1 MISDGKNREAN
12 TELDTFTFK
21 AKENGVTLIT
31 IQGEFYDQAET
42 KLEPSLE
49 PIEIQIGEQD
59 EIATNNELEANNH
72 IINQGNMT
80 TMELHE
86 EIDLRSTSTDE
97 NNANLAALHLNKEG
111 LSPTFQKDV
120 KEYYLIVG
128 NDVTSLRIT
137 AIPENTESI
146 IEITGNQ
153 GFQSG
158 LNTVE
163 IKVTSANKK
172 QTSNYKIYVTKT
184 NKKEQTNTNLQ
195 TLAIE
200 NAVLSPELTEQSTNY
215 TASVDNNVTSLNI
228 LAVPEDEKATVKIEG
243 TENLKEGDNEVTVTI
258 LAQNNVTFKK
268 YRIHVTRKTIA
279 QMEEEEAQR
288 AENANQLEEIVQNL
302 EQNQEGILQTEIE
315 EQNNQE
321 EENNNIAENILID
334 NSKEIEKAE
343 QTQDKEETQN
353 GLFIIGGILVVLVVI
368 GVIVIVWKKRK

>member
-1 MISDGKNREAN
+1 
-12 TELDTFTFK
+12 
-21 AKENGVTLIT
+21 
-31 IQGEFYDQAET
+31 
-42 KLEPSLE
+42 
-49 PIEIQIGEQD
+49 
-59 EIATNNELEANNH
+59 
-72 IINQGNMT
+72 MT

-120 KEYYLIVG
+120 TEYYLIVG

-228 LAVPEDEKATVKIEG
+228 LAVPEDKKATVKIEG

-258 LAQNNVTFKK
+258 LAQNNITFKK

-343 QTQDKEETQN
+343 QTQDKEETKN
-353 GLFIIGGILVVLVVI
+353 GLFIIGGIFAVLVVI